1 MSLFDFI
8 QESRQAFP
16 CVDNRM
22 FLQVSGNRA
31 LVVVLN
37 LLFALS
43 AATISNVVVAMVCA
57 SRQLYDC
64 DLIMRMKNV
73 LQLSFSLSFGK
84 KLDARDFP
92 HQEEQYW
99 KDQQAQQELL
109 LRLDSLRNAEI
120 LSFGN
125 GF

>member
-1 MSLFDFI
+1 
-8 QESRQAFP
+8 
-16 CVDNRM
+16 M

-57 SRQLYDC
+57 SRHLYDC
-64 DLIMRMKNV
+64 NLIMRMKNV
-73 LQLSFSLSFGK
+73 LQVSFSLSFGK
-84 KLDARDFP
+84 KLDAQDFP

-99 KDQQAQQELL
+99 KDQQARQELL
-109 LRLDSLRNAEI
+109 LRLDSL
-120 LSFGN
+120 
-125 GF
+125 